1 MKKTIPVFKQGRT
14 AGYDPST
21 RHYRSIDGS
30 TYRSQTAFLAAE
42 QSSGSGTQGGFV
54 PTVSRKPMSDFLGQ
68 LERTV
73 TRASKG
79 EDISNDPTLRR
90 AAQNFNRLIAATTP
104 YHPDQTRP
112 IPAETRSAMRLM
124 DFYDRRYG
132 DFHRHFETPVL
143 VAAGSEL
150 DIKCADE
157 AWERTL
163 RETYERIDMW
173 TVLWRNWYGASQ
185 YGVSFPY
192 EVWTEDGKDLLQII
206 DLPPYYVWVG
216 YAVPMGRMAS
226 GTNYALLP
234 VNDEQRWSQ
243 SAIDTYLMPM
253 SFNRMGVNDNENLAE
268 GWNIPLANEN
278 LQPVRAMSYGY
289 ERYPVVP
296 GSRAFLDL
304 GTRMVFDETVR
315 AILEG
320 HMDQLWVFTIG
331 TEKKPATA
339 TDMLALQSALAGMT
353 GERTGIFTWDN
364 GLQVQVHTP
373 KALDG
378 ILGADTRQ
386 AMTLQMFRSLG
397 GNVRIETGNPLIGQR
412 ETAADEVDL
421 SMWLRQLEFP
431 RTYNLKWERYLRAKL
446 ARAHGP
452 AAVAANER
460 TTVTWSRPLV
470 EVAQMV
476 EKELRPLYQMGV
488 LSRRTAL
495 ERAGYSYDQELERK
509 RTEKPDEDLFTTPS
523 TYAQTTVNPSTPPTK
538 AETAPNGRPPSAL
551 TAAWSD
557 DSLRVSLLQSIAD
570 SYGELI
576 AGNDVPKFIAALKTA
591 LERYLPA
598 VAAAS
603 YSATG
608 GKGELDLESAAIAH
622 TFVSS
627 FADNFGQAM
636 QAELATHPET
646 TLVRYAE
653 RALSY
658 GIEGYKLAVING
670 QRMAMAEKG
679 ARAWRRK
686 VAPTACAKCQADAAL
701 GHPISEPF
709 MLMHPGESCSREE
722 LSVQYDNGAGQSTVH
737 LPVPSYSNEL
747 VDMLRQILGGDH
759 YARRARD

>member
-1 MKKTIPVFKQGRT
+1 MPRKPQLYKPGRQAGWDLETRKYKDQQGNTITKAEFD
-14 AGYDPST
+14 AL
-21 RHYRSIDGS
+21 GS
-30 TYRSQTAFLAAE
+30 T
-42 QSSGSGTQGGFV
+42 GGFV
-54 PTVSRKPMSDFLGQ
+54 ATASRRPLSDFLGK

-73 TRASKG
+73 TRAQKG
-79 EDISNDPTLRR
+79 EDISADPTLRR
-90 AAQNFNRLIAATTP
+90 AALNFNRLIAATQP
-104 YHPDQTRP
+104 YPAEQTRP

-143 VAAGSEL
+143 VATGSEL
-150 DIKCADE
+150 DIKCADKG
-157 AWERTL
+157 WKRTL
-163 RETYERIDMW
+163 RETYERVDMW

-185 YGVSFPY
+185 YGCAFPY
-192 EVWTEDGKDLLQII
+192 EIWSEDGRELQQVV

-216 YAVPMGRMAS
+216 YSLPLGRLPPQ
-226 GTNYALLP
+226 GQTNYALLP
-234 VNDEQRWSQ
+234 VNDEQRWSKTM
-243 SAIDTYLMPM
+243 IDTYLMPM
-253 SFNRMGVNDNENLAE
+253 SFNRMGVGDNENLVD
-268 GWNIPLANEN
+268 GWNIPLSSEN

-331 TEKKPATA
+331 TDKKPATPA
-339 TDMLALQSALAGMT
+339 DMQALQAALGGMT
-353 GERTGIFTWDN
+353 GERTGIFAWEN
-364 GLQVQVHTP
+364 GLQVSVHTP
-373 KALDG
+373 KSLDG

-386 AMTLQMFRSLG
+386 AMTLQMFRALG

-431 RTYNLKWERYLRAKL
+431 RTYNLKWERYLRNKYAK
-446 ARAHGP
+446 AQG
-452 AAVAANER
+452 AAAAKANER
-460 TTVTWSRPLV
+460 TTVTWSRPLI

-488 LSRRTAL
+488 TSRRTTL

-509 RTEKPDEDLFTTPS
+509 REEQPDEELFAVPA
-523 TYAQTTVNPSTPPTK
+523 TYAQTTVNPDTPPRK
-538 AETAPNGRPPSAL
+538 AATAPNGRPPSAL
-551 TAAWSD
+551 TAAWAD

-591 LERYLPA
+591 LKRYLPA

-603 YSATG
+603 YTATG
-608 GKGELDLESAAIAH
+608 GQGELDLETAALAH
-622 TFVSS
+622 NFVSS

-686 VAPTACAKCQADAAL
+686 VAPTACEKCRADAAV

-722 LSVQYDNGAGQSTVH
+722 LSVQYDNGSGLSTVH
-737 LPVPSYSNEL
+737 MPVPSYSNEL
-747 VDMLRQILGGDH
+747 VDMLRQILGGTH
-759 YARRARD
+759 YQRRARD